1 MSRITLEKSPFRLD
15 RPGCPPYDGV
25 REGAVPVKKRWKI
38 LLVCVVVVAAVAA
51 IAAGICTR
59 YVLHYPAVGEDYQI
73 HIVEVGEGLAD
84 VTDQVDLEALGS
96 LLQNAKRL
104 GYHRG
109 GNTVRMGKRHV
120 LILGMDK
127 TGPVNISLDEDACS
141 VDRGDALGH
150 YPLVNGEELLD
161 QVWAL
166 LPEP

>member
-1 MSRITLEKSPFRLD
+1 MSRMGLVKSAFRRD
-15 RPGCPPYDGV
+15 RPGRLSYDGA
-25 REGAVPVKKRWKI
+25 REGAVRVKKKWKI
-38 LLVCVVVVAAVAA
+38 LLMCVVVLAG
-51 IAAGICTR
+51 IAAWCFIPR
-59 YVLHYPAVGEDYQI
+59 SAVEEDYRI
-73 HIVEVGEGLAD
+73 HLVEVGEGLVD
-84 VTDQVDLEALGS
+84 VTDQVDLETLGD
-96 LLQNAKRL
+96 LLQNTKRL

-109 GNTVRMGKRHV
+109 GNTIRMGTRHV

-150 YPLVNGEELLD
+150 YPLLNGEELLK